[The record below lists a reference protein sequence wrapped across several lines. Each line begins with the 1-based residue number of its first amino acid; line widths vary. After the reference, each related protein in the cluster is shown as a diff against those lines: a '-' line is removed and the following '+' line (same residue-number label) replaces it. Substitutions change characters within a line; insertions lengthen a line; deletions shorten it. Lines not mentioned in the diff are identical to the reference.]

1 MYRKRTSLSTN
12 RRKPKTLR
20 NIILL
25 ILLVGII
32 FGWYQYSR
40 YEYNINT
47 AVDSADT
54 SKISFT
60 IKKGETIPDIAQ
72 KLYDEDLILDI
83 GAFKIYTRLNGYDTK
98 IITGRFLLN
107 KSMTVPEIVENLTN
121 RTNGEVILTVPEGTT
136 IKEIDEEL
144 VKLDLI
150 NSGEFIAAVREFDNY
165 DKYPFLDKE
174 DHKDLI
180 YPLEGYLFPDTYYLD
195 ALNYYNENLIQLMLN
210 NFESKLNTEFPEIL
224 ADSKTK
230 LFDKVI
236 MASIVEKE
244 VRTSK
249 DIPIVAGILW
259 KRLDSGWTIGA
270 DATLLYLADDRE
282 LDYFDLQEES
292 PYNTR
297 KNLGLP
303 PGPICNPGL
312 AHLKGTFYPEESP
325 YFFYLTTL
333 DTGEVIYGKTNEEH
347 NANKAKYL

>member
-1 MYRKRTSLSTN
+1 MYRKRTSLSPN

-20 NIILL
+20 NIILGVIVL
-25 ILLVGII
+25 AIL

-47 AVDSADT
+47 AVDATDT
-54 SKISFT
+54 TKISFT
-60 IKKGETIPDIAQ
+60 IKKGETVNDIAE
-72 KLYDEDLILDI
+72 KLFKEDLILDI
-83 GAFKIYTRLNGYDTK
+83 GYFKIYTRLNGYDTK
-98 IITGRFLLN
+98 VITGRFILN
-107 KSMTVPEIVENLTN
+107 KSMTVPEIVESLVN
-121 RTNGEVILTVPEGTT
+121 RENGEVILTVPEGSTV
-136 IKEIDEEL
+136 KDIDEEL

-150 NSGEFIAAVREFDNY
+150 NAGEFIKAVQDFDDY

-174 DHKDLI
+174 RQQDLI
-180 YPLEGYLFPDTYYLD
+180 HPLEGYLFPDTYYLD
-195 ALNYYNENLIQLMLN
+195 ALNYYNENLIQLMLQ
-210 NFESKLNTEFPEIL
+210 NFINKLNSEFPDVL
-224 ADSKTK
+224 ADSKTP
-230 LFDKVI
+230 LFEKVI

-259 KRLDSGWTIGA
+259 KRMDSGWTIGA
-270 DATLLYLADDRE
+270 DATLLYLKDDRE
-282 LDYFDLQEES
+282 IDYFDLQEES

-312 AHLKGTFYPEESP
+312 ASLKGTIYPEESP